1 MDEFNYQ
8 DIMAEFYSRISEFVR
23 NHKDVAAE
31 LDEKSRIFETLNMDE
46 GEKKRILFDWFIFD
60 CKSDALSKN
69 LLRYFLDNEPLD
81 EKIKAIYR
89 GFLSNAYSVFEV
101 KALRIGKEAI
111 INDLTNGKEY
121 NVKDTTFTKNIQKG
135 EIVLLRV
142 LPIHGYYILT
152 GIGHVFPE
160 KTASMTKLFFKSHK
174 TPQGKSS
181 LNPLDICKMF
191 FAQEQR
197 EKLPPEERLKL
208 FCREADLEPK
218 YIEQM
223 INKLEKRAKIKGRNS
238 DIIKDVFNK
247 IKPFPEFNSQELSQ
261 AFIDLWNSFIAK
273 NDPSSIIGPTENVL
287 IHACMGYMQSK
298 VNPDNYKDIKK
309 LEAKADKVNDEWLN
323 SPKEEL
329 GGKTPVEAIL
339 EERQN
344 LGNPCKKVGFLAEFN
359 KLEPGADILKQ
370 AEDLFYKGME
380 CLKKNKPADAIEAY
394 KAYCVLNSKNHVV
407 WCNMGLAHGLLLDKK
422 KSIECFKKALEIKP
436 DYKMAKNNLRIAKNT
451 TKKDMER
458 MAREHRVIF
467 NKSSRKIDRN
477 NKGNRRIVK
486 NKFDNA

>member
-23 NHKDVAAE
+23 NHKDIVTE

-60 CKSDALSKN
+60 CKSDVLSKN
-69 LLRYFLDNEPLD
+69 LLRYFLENEPLD
-81 EKIKAIYR
+81 EKIKTIYR
-89 GFLSNAYSVFEV
+89 GFLNNIYSVFEV

-121 NVKDTTFTKNIQKG
+121 NVKDTAFTKNIQKG
-135 EIVLLRV
+135 EIALLRV

-152 GIGHVFPE
+152 GIGHVFPA

-174 TPQGKSS
+174 TPQEKSS
-181 LNPLDICKMF
+181 LSPLVICKMF
-191 FAQEQR
+191 FAQEQK
-197 EKLPPEERLKL
+197 EKLPPDERLRL
-208 FCREADLEPK
+208 FCQEANLEPK

-223 INKLEKRAKIKGRNS
+223 ISKLEKRAKVKGKNS
-238 DIIKDVFNK
+238 DIIKDVFSK
-247 IKPFPEFNSQELSQ
+247 IKPHSEFNSQEISE
-261 AFIDLWNSFIAK
+261 AFVDLWNSFIAK
-273 NDPSSIIGPTENVL
+273 HDPSSIVGPTENVL
-287 IHACMGYMQSK
+287 IYACMGYMQSK
-298 VNPDNYKDIKK
+298 VNPNKYKDIKK

-339 EERQN
+339 EERQS
-344 LGNPCKKVGFLAEFN
+344 LGNPRKKVGFRAEFN
-359 KLEPGADILKQ
+359 KLEPSADILKQ
-370 AEDLFYKGME
+370 AEKLFYKGIK
-380 CLKKNKPADAIEAY
+380 CLKQNKPADAIEAY

-436 DYKMAKNNLRIAKNT
+436 DYKMAKNNLRITKNATKEELKCMAK
-451 TKKDMER
+451 EY
-458 MAREHRVIF
+458 RVIF
-467 NKSSRKIDRN
+467 NKSSRKIDN
-477 NKGNRRIVK
+477 DIK
-486 NKFDNA
+486 